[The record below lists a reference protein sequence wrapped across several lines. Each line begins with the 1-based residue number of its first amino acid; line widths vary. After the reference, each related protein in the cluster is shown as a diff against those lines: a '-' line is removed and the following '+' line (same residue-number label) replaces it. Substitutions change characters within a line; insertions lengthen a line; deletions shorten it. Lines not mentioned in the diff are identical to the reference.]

1 MPNVWIYSR
10 KKSAELSRPQDFL
23 LTKQPHTIK
32 TWPLIVTNFRRKF
45 TSSKRFC
52 HRGIHKCYSAR
63 KSEISV
69 HRTNWQSDNDYTDN
83 VNVNV
88 KQLTYTVAENVQ
100 HMKKKTLVLLKRQK
114 QPTSPELSKFST
126 FACFLFSFAYINI
139 EMLSKAKLLD
149 SESLS
154 FLL

>member
-45 TSSKRFC
+45 TSSKRF
-52 HRGIHKCYSAR
+52 ILAY
-63 KSEISV
+63 
-69 HRTNWQSDNDYTDN
+69 TNVIQQENLKFLYTELTDNDYTDN
-83 VNVNV
+83 VNVEE
-88 KQLTYTVAENVQ
+88 LAYTVAENVQ

-154 FLL
+154 FL